1 MLTFKHYDDAVT
13 DYFKRIYEWTVFS
26 SPDSAFHTAGLN
38 FGDKVPL
45 PLISLYRSEFA
56 LNPSRNTALFFR
68 GRTLNVTET
77 KINKERILPLLFSYQ
92 VDFWGDHEAQL
103 SQMLSEVL
111 FCTIEDPII
120 KLNMDGFDKPY
131 EANMVL
137 QEVQN
142 NSESIQFS
150 SRGRLYRFTAT
161 FQIQAYIAKLEE
173 RERAYVVPTFYT
185 YDGKRLE

>member
-77 KINKERILPLLFSYQ
+77 KINKERIDRKS
-92 VDFWGDHEAQL
+92 
-103 SQMLSEVL
+103 
-111 FCTIEDPII
+111 
-120 KLNMDGFDKPY
+120 
-131 EANMVL
+131 
-137 QEVQN
+137 
-142 NSESIQFS
+142 
-150 SRGRLYRFTAT
+150 
-161 FQIQAYIAKLEE
+161 
-173 RERAYVVPTFYT
+173 VV
-185 YDGKRLE
+185 